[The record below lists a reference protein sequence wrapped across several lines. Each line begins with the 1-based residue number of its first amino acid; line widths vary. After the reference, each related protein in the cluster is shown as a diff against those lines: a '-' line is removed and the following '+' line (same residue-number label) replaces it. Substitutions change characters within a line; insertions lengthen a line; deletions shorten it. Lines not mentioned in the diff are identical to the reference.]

1 MKQIINDMVEAIN
14 QKPRNEPLPLLTAL
28 NASQMVYSDAENFV
42 QFKVKGDK
50 GINKVKVIYD
60 EGEDLYN
67 VEFWSIRGLKFN
79 MKDSIK
85 GLFFDQLT
93 QAIWRGVVIV

>member
-1 MKQIINDMVEAIN
+1 MKQIITDMVEAIN
-14 QKPRNEPLPLLTAL
+14 QRPDNEPLPLLTAL
-28 NASQMVYSDAENFV
+28 SASQMVYDEKENYI

-60 EGEDLYN
+60 EGADLYN

-79 MKDSIK
+79 MKDSIQ
-85 GLFFDQLT
+85 GLFFDTLT
-93 QAIWRGVVIV
+93 QAIWRRVVIV